1 MLSSSKALVWL
12 RYVSRVDVDPGAD
25 FSCLAIP
32 AVLSTLG
39 EVSSSGLVEVS
50 KQAGGS
56 DGSFSL
62 QKRKQTICHAQV
74 LQQIFKLYNVYMA
87 TLVYVH
93 ASVCGLA
100 WGGRSCLRI
109 R

>member
-1 MLSSSKALVWL
+1 M
-12 RYVSRVDVDPGAD
+12 DVDSGVD

-56 DGSFSL
+56 GESFSL
-62 QKRKQTICHAQV
+62 QKRKQTICHARV
-74 LQQIFKLYNVYMA
+74 L
-87 TLVYVH
+87 
-93 ASVCGLA
+93 
-100 WGGRSCLRI
+100 
-109 R
+109 